1 MAEMFN
7 ELSVSVRGRAVNYNY
22 LAKNG
27 GLV

>member
-7 ELSVSVRGRAVNYNY
+7 ELSVCVRGRVVNYNY

-27 GLV
+27 G